1 MFGKRQNQ
9 SAGIFRLLLA
19 LTLIGHLLLSS
30 AMALS
35 SPVHEAIHSGSHD
48 ADHEC
53 AATLFASGSV
63 EGPLSIILSAVYLRT
78 DVAESIALPELDVQS
93 IFLAGGVLEH
103 APPVL
108 S

>member
-1 MFGKRQNQ
+1 MFGKRNQ
-9 SAGIFRLLLA
+9 STSVFRILLA
-19 LTLIGHLLLSS
+19 LTVIGHLLLSS
-30 AMALS
+30 AMAF
-35 SPVHEAIHSGSHD
+35 SPSLHEAVHCHSHD

-63 EGPLSIILSAVYLRT
+63 DGPVAIVLCAVYLRT
-78 DVAESIALPELDVQS
+78 DVIESVILPELDLQS
-93 IFLAGGVLEH
+93 IFQAGGVLEH

>member
-1 MFGKRQNQ
+1 VFGKRNQ
-9 SAGIFRLLLA
+9 PSAGVFRLLLA

-35 SPVHEAIHSGSHD
+35 SPLHEAIHSGSHD

-63 EGPLSIILSAVYLRT
+63 EGSISIVLSAVYLRM
-78 DVAESIALPELDVQS
+78 DVAESVILPEMDVQS